1 MRDKKHKFFLFMI
14 GSWLVAKLLWTLE
27 VSRLA
32 FHRVVVQ
39 KRIDHVVYAANVP
52 PVSEW
57 SYEDDRLAIVNYDER
72 HGTFVVYKLSQLS
85 RN

>member
-1 MRDKKHKFFLFMI
+1 MI

-27 VSRLA
+27 ISRLA
-32 FHRVVVQ
+32 FHRMIIN
-39 KRIDHVVYAANVP
+39 KKIDIVVYASNLP

-57 SYEDDRLAIVNYDER
+57 SYEDDRMAIINYNPER
-72 HGTFVVYKLSQLS
+72 ETFVVYKLSPLS

>member
-1 MRDKKHKFFLFMI
+1 MKDKKHKFFLFMI

-27 VSRLA
+27 ASRLA
-32 FHRVVVQ
+32 FHRMTVN
-39 KRIDHVVYAANVP
+39 KKIDHVVYASTVP

-57 SYEDDRLAIVNYDER
+57 SYEDDRLAIVNYDMDQ
-72 HGTFVVYKLSQLS
+72 GTFVVYRLSRLS

>member
-1 MRDKKHKFFLFMI
+1 MKDKKHKFFLFMI

-32 FHRVVVQ
+32 FHRIIVNQ
-39 KRIDHVVYAANVP
+39 KIDHIVYASNQP
-52 PVSEW
+52 PISEW
-57 SYEDDRLAIVNYDER
+57 SYEDDRLAIVNYDPE
-72 HGTFVVYKLSQLS
+72 HGTFVVYKLSELC